1 MASLVHN
8 GRSRIVTVA
17 CADVYFQGLLRVSSY
32 AYLITISRRQ
42 QVAQIFGKPVYVV
55 TGVSVI
61 PLGSQAEAQLAINHV
76 KKSTKKNKDPKEQED
91 DDLVGDSDS
100 DTLSIDGTLEDHHSV
115 DSSKDVPA
123 PRRGRPSVDLGE
135 FGVAQNVIEKKGAYG
150 RFTDKWFSKRGW
162 TTGSRRNLG
171 HDTSVELTENSS
183 LDDIPEITGDEKL
196 KDDQASSTQTNEEQ
210 TASDVPKDA
219 AADLS
224 SLEQERLTTSLIPKL
239 VQTTKL
245 LLGSRIFYYSY
256 EQDLTNGDFGQR
268 KVPMDI
274 ALYKQA
280 NPEVST
286 AGQPSSRP

>member
-1 MASLVHN
+1 LNVTASLVHE
-8 GRSRIVTVA
+8 RPIIAIVA
-17 CADVYFQGLLRVSSY
+17 CADILFKGLIKVSSY

-76 KKSTKKNKDPKEQED
+76 KKSAKRNKDPKEQED

-100 DTLSIDGTLEDHHSV
+100 DTLSLDGTLEDHHSV
-115 DSSKDVPA
+115 DSSRDIPE

-162 TTGSRRNLG
+162 TTGSRKNLG
-171 HDTSVELTENSS
+171 HDTSVELKEKSP
-183 LDDIPEITGDEKL
+183 LDDISEDTEEKKP
-196 KDDQASSTQTNEEQ
+196 KDDQDSSTQTSDEQ
-210 TASDVPKDA
+210 PADDAPKDA

-224 SLEQERLTTSLIPKL
+224 SFEQERLTTSLIPKL

-256 EQDLTNGDFGQR
+256 EQDLTNGDFAQR
-268 KVPMDI
+268 RVPLDI

-280 NPEVST
+280 NPEVSNSWK
-286 AGQPSSRP
+286 SSS

>member
-1 MASLVHN
+1 M
-8 GRSRIVTVA
+8 
-17 CADVYFQGLLRVSSY
+17 
-32 AYLITISRRQ
+32 
-42 QVAQIFGKPVYVV
+42 

-76 KKSTKKNKDPKEQED
+76 KKSTKKNKDSKEQEE
-91 DDLVGDSDS
+91 DDLGGDSDS
-100 DTLSIDGTLEDHHSV
+100 DTLSMDGTLEDHHSV
-115 DSSKDVPA
+115 DSSKEIPE

-171 HDTSVELTENSS
+171 HDTSVELKDNSP
-183 LDDIPEITGDEKL
+183 LDDIPENTGNEKL
-196 KDDQASSTQTNEEQ
+196 KDDQLSSTQTNEDQ
-210 TASDVPKDA
+210 TASDNVPKDA

-224 SLEQERLTTSLIPKL
+224 SLEQERLTTSLTPKL

-268 KVPMDI
+268 KVPLDI

-280 NPEVST
+280 SPEVST
-286 AGQPSSRP
+286 SCNRSAECH